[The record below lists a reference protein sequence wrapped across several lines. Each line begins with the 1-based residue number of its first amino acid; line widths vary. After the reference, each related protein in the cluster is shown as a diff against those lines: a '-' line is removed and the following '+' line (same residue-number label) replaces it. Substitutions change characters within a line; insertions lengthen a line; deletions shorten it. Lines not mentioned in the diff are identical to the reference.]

1 LARQFDQAI
10 DQSLRPFF
18 YLPFMHFELSADQ
31 DRSMMLYEAFGD
43 MELLRHAVI
52 HRDITVKFGR
62 VSHRNQAMARD
73 TTPAEQEFLD
83 GGRFAS

>member
-18 YLPFMHFELSADQ
+18 YLPFMHFELSVDQ

-52 HRDITVKFGR
+52 HRDIMVKFGR
-62 VSHRNQAMARD
+62 FWHRNEAMARD

>member
-1 LARQFDQAI
+1 
-10 DQSLRPFF
+10 
-18 YLPFMHFELSADQ
+18 
-31 DRSMMLYEAFGD
+31 MMLYEAFGD

-52 HRDITVKFGR
+52 HRDIIVKFGR
-62 VSHRNQAMARD
+62 FSHRKQAMARD